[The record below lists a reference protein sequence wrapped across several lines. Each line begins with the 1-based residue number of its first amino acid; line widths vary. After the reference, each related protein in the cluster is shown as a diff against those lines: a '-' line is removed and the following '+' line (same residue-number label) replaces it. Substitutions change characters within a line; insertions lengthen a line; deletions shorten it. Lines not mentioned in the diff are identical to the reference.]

1 VPSVAQIADGRF
13 EFFIKKILPQYKNAV
28 MSHVVIY
35 IPSYFDY
42 VRLRNYFRREGLN
55 FVQICEYSKVSDNI
69 KYWNVKIMVFWDV
82 MLYNLGRKQVPLN
95 HCTFLP
101 HLVVSHPRKE

>member
-1 VPSVAQIADGRF
+1 
-13 EFFIKKILPQYKNAV
+13 
-28 MSHVVIY
+28 MSHVLIY

-69 KYWNVKIMVFWDV
+69 KIMVFWGV
-82 MLYNLGRKQVPLN
+82 ILGRKQVPLN
-95 HCTFLP
+95 QCMFLT
-101 HLVVSHPRKE
+101 HHVVSHPRNE